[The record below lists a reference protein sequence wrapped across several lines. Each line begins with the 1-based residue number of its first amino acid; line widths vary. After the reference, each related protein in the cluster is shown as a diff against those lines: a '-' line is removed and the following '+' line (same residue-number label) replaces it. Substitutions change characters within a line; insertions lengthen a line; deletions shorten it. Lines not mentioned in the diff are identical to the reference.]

1 LGQQNGQPTAAD
13 LAQQELQT
21 HVQQAFALGW
31 HMAELYNFD
40 TVEVAAAG
48 RHVKGRAPAPVK
60 GKAHP
65 AGGHAETQTAGE
77 AASQAPAADETAT
90 DTETPPPPPAQPPKS
105 LDEELRRQTLVDLD
119 HSLPGLSGLARG
131 DHLEMLVRQVKHD
144 LPDLWD
150 GVDKPKLAALIK
162 DIDAACGE
170 KGDLFHEKIREIHE
184 TILEALTVVNFRF
197 GKSYGLGR
205 ALAETVIL
213 PPSLASAK
221 GVAAVE
227 ASALAAEAT
236 RVAQAEAKRVA
247 EAEAKGASAAEATR
261 VAEAEAKR
269 VAEAEA
275 KRVAEA
281 EGKGASAAENTGAV
295 AAAKGAA
302 ALEKERHRNHAEG
315 VVLHTALGEMFGD
328 ERVFT
333 IQAWLLDLRDVFP
346 EHAADAVSTTL
357 GGWGFWMVRPTIG
370 ESEDVNWNEAE
381 DRSRITHALRRQ
393 GDMWRGLLSGEKV
406 PKNIAGAD
414 YYFKA
419 MAAVVRR
426 VSGLALQFLGTTI
439 GLILFLAV
447 VVALFA
453 LYFASRSNNN
463 PTGVLAAVVGLLS
476 ALGVTTGSIGASIK
490 SAWSKAEDPLWEME
504 VSAAVAE
511 AGWQNPAPLGS
522 VQQLQLLMA
531 IGGVA
536 DREMETRVRHPNLY
550 FLRQIP
556 VGRLGIVLMVVST
569 AIAIFAVGAASL
581 KAEASFFVPPLVIVG
596 FLVVIAGWDLLV
608 GLASRQKAPYL
619 CLPESLHMPAVVDP
633 VTQWLA
639 PIFLATGILAGHFFW
654 H

>member
-1 LGQQNGQPTAAD
+1 MGQQNDPPAGQQSNQPTAAD
-13 LAQQELQT
+13 LGQQKLQAQ
-21 HVQQAFALGW
+21 VQRAFALGW
-31 HMAELYNFD
+31 HMAELYSFN
-40 TVEVAAAG
+40 TVEVVAAG
-48 RHVKGRAPAPVK
+48 RQDQG
-60 GKAHP
+60 GAH
-65 AGGHAETQTAGE
+65 ALVVAESLSVGE
-77 AASQAPAADETAT
+77 AAAPRAAPAASAPET
-90 DTETPPPPPAQPPKS
+90 TPPRPAQAAKA
-105 LDEELRRQTLVDLD
+105 LAAELRRQTLVDLD
-119 HSLPGLSGLARG
+119 HSLPGLSGLGNA

-144 LPDLWD
+144 LPDLWE
-150 GVDKPKLAALIK
+150 GVDKPKLAVLFK
-162 DIDAACGE
+162 EIDAARRE
-170 KGDLFHEKIREIHE
+170 RGDAFRKKVRAIHDE
-184 TILEALTVVNFRF
+184 ILEALTVVNFRF

-227 ASALAAEAT
+227 D
-236 RVAQAEAKRVA
+236 K
-247 EAEAKGASAAEATR
+247 
-261 VAEAEAKR
+261 
-269 VAEAEA
+269 
-275 KRVAEA
+275 
-281 EGKGASAAENTGAV
+281 
-295 AAAKGAA
+295 AAATPGKPLTAA
-302 ALEKERHRNHAEG
+302 EKERHRNEAEG
-315 VVLHTALGEMFGD
+315 VVLHTALAKQFGD

-346 EHAADAVSTTL
+346 DHAADAVSTTL
-357 GGWGFWMVRPTIG
+357 GGWGFWMVRPSVG
-370 ESEDVNWNEAE
+370 ESEDVNWNEAD

-439 GLILFLAV
+439 GLLLFLAV
-447 VVALFA
+447 VIAGLA
-453 LYFASRSNNN
+453 LYFSAKSNNN

-490 SAWSKAEDPLWEME
+490 SAWSKAEDPLWQME

-511 AGWQNPAPLGS
+511 ASWQNTAPLGS

-556 VGRLGIVLMVVST
+556 VGRLGVVLMVVST
-569 AIAIFAVGAASL
+569 VVAIFAVGAASL
-581 KAEASFFVPPLVIVG
+581 RAEASFFVPPLIIVG
-596 FLVVIAGWDLLV
+596 FLILIAGWDLLV

-619 CLPESLHMPAVVDP
+619 CLPESLHMPAVVEP

-639 PIFLATGILAGHFFW
+639 PLFLFIGILAAHFFW

>member
-1 LGQQNGQPTAAD
+1 MGGVLAQQNNPQVGQQSTQPTAAD
-13 LAQQELQT
+13 LAQQKLQAQ
-21 HVQQAFALGW
+21 VQQAFALGW

-40 TVEVAAAG
+40 KVEVAAAG
-48 RHVKGRAPAPVK
+48 RQIKGGAPTPEEETAPTPEEEKAPLAAETPAPAP
-60 GKAHP
+60 G
-65 AGGHAETQTAGE
+65 
-77 AASQAPAADETAT
+77 AAVAAPATKALAKPDPKAALAQLRNAT
-90 DTETPPPPPAQPPKS
+90 LED
-105 LDEELRRQTLVDLD
+105 LRQ
-119 HSLPGLSGLARG
+119 SLPGLSGLPTSAHR
-131 DHLEMLVRQVKHD
+131 EMLVRQVKHD
-144 LPDLWD
+144 LPDLWE
-150 GVDKPKLAALIK
+150 GVDKPELK
-162 DIDAACGE
+162 DLESKIDAALHLHGSE
-170 KGDLFHEKIREIHE
+170 FRQIVHSVHEQ
-184 TILEALTVVNFRF
+184 ILEALTVANFRF

-221 GVAAVE
+221 GVAASAKSDAAVE
-227 ASALAAEAT
+227 D
-236 RVAQAEAKRVA
+236 
-247 EAEAKGASAAEATR
+247 KG
-261 VAEAEAKR
+261 
-269 VAEAEA
+269 
-275 KRVAEA
+275 
-281 EGKGASAAENTGAV
+281 V
-295 AAAKGAA
+295 AAA
-302 ALEKERHRNHAEG
+302 EKVRQLNEAQG
-315 VVLHTALGEMFGD
+315 VVLHTAMAEMFGD

-333 IQAWLLDLRDVFP
+333 IQAWLLDLRDCFP
-346 EHAADAVSTTL
+346 DHAADAVSTTL

-370 ESEDVNWNEAE
+370 ERDDVTWNEVE

-406 PKNIAGAD
+406 PTNIAGAD

-439 GLILFLAV
+439 GLLLALAV
-447 VVALFA
+447 VVAGLA

-490 SAWSKAEDPLWEME
+490 SAWSKAEDPLWKIE

-511 AGWQNPAPLGS
+511 AAWQNPAPLGS

-531 IGGVA
+531 IGGLA

-550 FLRQIP
+550 WLRQIP
-556 VGRLGIVLMVVST
+556 VGRLGTVLMVVST
-569 AIAIFAVGAASL
+569 AIAIFAVGAGLL
-581 KAEASFFVPPLVIVG
+581 KGEASFFVPPLVIVG
-596 FLVVIAGWDLLV
+596 FLVLIAGWDLLV

-619 CLPESLHMPAVVDP
+619 CLPESLHLPAVVDP
-633 VTQWLA
+633 LTQWLA